1 MQEQARWG
9 TRQRGAVAVPY
20 AERSDLDLLGAVAAG
35 DDLALAALRD
45 RHSPGLRRF
54 LLMRVQRDQHLADE
68 ALAATWVE
76 AWRSAGGYR
85 ASSAVRTWLY
95 GIARH
100 CAGRTLRWHRRL
112 DADRPGRPGRPRLV
126 AFEEAV
132 HEAHLRASPDPA
144 DVVLGRPFASGL
156 ARAVARL
163 PDELRQV
170 LQLQFDQRF
179 SYDEIAEILD
189 VTEPTVRMRLHRAR
203 ARVRAAL
210 DAP

>member
-1 MQEQARWG
+1 MQEEARWG
-9 TRQRGAVAVPY
+9 TGQPGAVAVPY
-20 AERSDLDLLGAVAAG
+20 ADRSDLDLLGAVAAG
-35 DDLALAALRD
+35 DDLALAALRE

-112 DADRPGRPGRPRLV
+112 DADRSGRQRLV
-126 AFEEAV
+126 AFEEAL
-132 HEAHLRASPDPA
+132 HEAHLGASPDPA

-189 VTEPTVRMRLHRAR
+189 VTEPTVRMRLQRAR